1 MEEELIKHGDPERIK
16 IIRNGE
22 ERIGAEVGSVFATY
36 PKEEQAS
43 KAMKALKGRIYD
55 GLEIKV
61 IYVS

>member
-43 KAMKALKGRIYD
+43 KAMKALKG
-55 GLEIKV
+55 
-61 IYVS
+61 